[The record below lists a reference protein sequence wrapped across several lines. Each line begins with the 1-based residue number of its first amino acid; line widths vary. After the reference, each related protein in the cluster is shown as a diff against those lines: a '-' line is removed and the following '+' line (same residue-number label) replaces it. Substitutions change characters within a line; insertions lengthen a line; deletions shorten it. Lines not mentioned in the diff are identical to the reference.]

1 MIYSRMNHLILMGI
15 LLVISIMEGPL
26 TAQITQ
32 VNDIVGYVVDATN
45 GEALPFANV
54 VVKEKDRGATT
65 NEEGYFVI
73 VNVPTGQCTLSVS
86 YMGYTTKDLV
96 VQNRTGKRPPLRID
110 LEISTLNLEAVEVV
124 ADQYQIMK
132 SSDEVS
138 KITVAPRQLNFLPNL
153 GEVDIFRSLQ
163 LLPGVSGSGDG
174 SSGLYIRGGTP
185 DQNMIL
191 LDGMSIYQVDHFFGM
206 FSAFNADA
214 IKDVQLWKGGFPAKY
229 GGRLSSVIEL
239 TGRSGDK
246 KRKRFGLGANL
257 LSGQMLYET
266 PTFWKGTWL
275 ISIRRSYTDYLQS
288 PFYNQMY
295 KFVFGDDTPQYMQN
309 RRQFNQDGTSAFQ
322 TNVIPIFNFYDIN
335 SKFTFTPNDK
345 DVFNVSVYVGH
356 DNLDKETRI
365 EGIRVRRRPGQG
377 QGGFGGGNA
386 LTATR
391 ADDSNTQWGN
401 RGLSMRWARRWSDRF
416 YSGLQMATSLFNSD
430 YTRNLYS
437 IGASVGTPF
446 NLAELNQVADMSF
459 RWDNTWNATEKNI
472 VEFGT
477 SFTDLYTQYKIDYYD
492 TVTVADITSESFL
505 LNFYLQDKWQPIRSM
520 DITGGIRVAIPTYLA
535 DPSALFTFN
544 TVEFNADKPYIE
556 PRLSFGWNL
565 SDRIRLKGAW
575 GHYHQFVNNIRV
587 EDVLQGNS
595 NFWLV
600 SDENFRPGFSEH
612 YILGLQYN
620 SPMYLFSMEGYYKTL
635 DNLVEF
641 SRRNTRNADYGNFFF
656 FGDGAAQGVE
666 LLAQKKAGVING
678 WISYTLAE
686 VFYNFPSLNDET
698 YPADHDKLHE
708 LKLIVTYKRGAWN
721 LSATTIYAS
730 GLPYTSPESRY
741 YIPLLNGDEFSYY
754 HVSDKNGYRLPDYHR
769 LDLSAYRNL
778 ETPNFNWDLGISLF
792 NIYNNQNVSYREFD
806 LETVPV
812 TVSDVLLLSFMPTL
826 FFKVTMK

>member
-73 VNVPTGQCTLSVS
+73 VNVPTGQCILSVS

-437 IGASVGTPF
+437 IEASVGTPF

-620 SPMYLFSMEGYYKTL
+620 SPMHLFSMEGYYKTL

-678 WISYTLAE
+678 WIS
-686 VFYNFPSLNDET
+686 
-698 YPADHDKLHE
+698 
-708 LKLIVTYKRGAWN
+708 
-721 LSATTIYAS
+721 
-730 GLPYTSPESRY
+730 
-741 YIPLLNGDEFSYY
+741 
-754 HVSDKNGYRLPDYHR
+754 
-769 LDLSAYRNL
+769 
-778 ETPNFNWDLGISLF
+778 
-792 NIYNNQNVSYREFD
+792 
-806 LETVPV
+806 
-812 TVSDVLLLSFMPTL
+812 
-826 FFKVTMK
+826 